1 MKKRMK
7 NLYFWIGLIGVIL
20 TAVGVD
26 AETLITWEA
35 VWNAVCDLVKNPY
48 LLGCAAAAIIG
59 VVVDPSTEGLKDRK

>member
-1 MKKRMK
+1 MLEIIRD
-7 NLYFWIGLIGVIL
+7 NFLEFFCASA
-20 TAVGVD
+20 AVGVD
-26 AETLITWEA
+26 AETLTTWEA